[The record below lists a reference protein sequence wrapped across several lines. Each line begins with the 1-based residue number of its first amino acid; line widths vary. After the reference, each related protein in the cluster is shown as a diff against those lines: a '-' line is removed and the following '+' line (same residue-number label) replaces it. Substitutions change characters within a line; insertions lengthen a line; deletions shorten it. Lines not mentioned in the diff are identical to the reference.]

1 MQKMEQHDQIFQST
15 AWGLR
20 PSSCSTRRS
29 GNFPIRCIYIREYG
43 GEPRVWHELS
53 QGRILLIF
61 IVPFLLFDYY
71 SCSVILPETYQIKYD
86 ESAYFSFWPS
96 KPSGTLGLD
105 GRQTF

>member
-1 MQKMEQHDQIFQST
+1 MQKMEEQHDQILQST

-20 PSSCSTRRS
+20 PSSCSTRRG

-86 ESAYFSFWPS
+86 
-96 KPSGTLGLD
+96 
-105 GRQTF
+105 